1 MRPPRLF
8 PLFADI
14 SALPGVGP
22 RNRALFE
29 RVAGGGRVIDLLWH
43 LPTGLVDR
51 RRRPKIAEARPGEV
65 VTIAATVDRH
75 QPGATRRQPY
85 RVLLRDESGFLTLT
99 FFHPREDWLRRV
111 LPVGELRIVSGRLE
125 LFQERPQITHP
136 DYILPPEEAAAL
148 PELEPL
154 YPLTQGLTQKRLRQ
168 TMEAAL
174 GRAPDL
180 PEWISPDLLAR
191 EGWQG
196 WKESLVA
203 AHAPG
208 RSDDLAPTHPAR
220 RRLAYDELLA
230 NQLALALV
238 RHRARRRKGRA
249 LQWEGRLKARLLDAL
264 PYALT
269 GDQARAVAEIEADLR
284 SGIAM
289 LRLVQGDVGSGKTVV
304 ALLAMLDAVEAGGQA
319 ALLAPTE
326 ILARQHADTLGPLAA
341 AVGVRLA
348 LHTGRQKGRARE
360 LLLAELRAG
369 EIDILVGTHAL
380 LTEDV
385 AFSDLALVVIDEQ
398 HRFGVFQRLA
408 LAEKAGHAVDTLVM
422 TATPIPRTLTL
433 TAYGDMDVSR
443 IVEKPPGR
451 KPVDTRVIA
460 LERLDEVVARL
471 ERAAGAEAQAFWICP
486 LVAESEDSDLAAAE
500 ARHEML
506 RERLGDRVGLVHGRM
521 KGREKDRVMA
531 AFAAGRIAVLVATTV
546 VEVGVDVPGATIMVI
561 EHAER
566 FGLAQLHQLRGRI
579 GRGAAP
585 ATCLLLR
592 AGQLGEAAR
601 ARLQI
606 LRETND
612 GFRIA
617 EEDLRL
623 RGAGELLGTRQ
634 SGLPEFRLV
643 DLENHADLMAIA
655 HDDARLVIAR
665 DPGLASARGTAL
677 RHLLCL
683 FERDAAV
690 RFLKG
695 G

>member
-1 MRPPRLF
+1 
-8 PLFADI
+8 
-14 SALPGVGP
+14 
-22 RNRALFE
+22 
-29 RVAGGGRVIDLLWH
+29 
-43 LPTGLVDR
+43 
-51 RRRPKIAEARPGEV
+51 
-65 VTIAATVDRH
+65 
-75 QPGATRRQPY
+75 
-85 RVLLRDESGFLTLT
+85 
-99 FFHPREDWLRRV
+99 
-111 LPVGELRIVSGRLE
+111 
-125 LFQERPQITHP
+125 
-136 DYILPPEEAAAL
+136 
-148 PELEPL
+148 
-154 YPLTQGLTQKRLRQ
+154 
-168 TMEAAL
+168 
-174 GRAPDL
+174 
-180 PEWISPDLLAR
+180 
-191 EGWQG
+191 
-196 WKESLVA
+196 
-203 AHAPG
+203 
-208 RSDDLAPTHPAR
+208 
-220 RRLAYDELLA
+220 
-230 NQLALALV
+230 
-238 RHRARRRKGRA
+238 
-249 LQWEGRLKARLLDAL
+249 
-264 PYALT
+264 
-269 GDQARAVAEIEADLR
+269 
-284 SGIAM
+284 
-289 LRLVQGDVGSGKTVV
+289 LVQGDVGSGKTVV

-326 ILARQHADTLGPLAA
+326 ILARQHADMLGPLAA
-341 AVGVRLA
+341 AAGARLA
-348 LHTGRQKGRARE
+348 LLTGRQKGRARE
-360 LLLAELRAG
+360 ALLADLGNG
-369 EIDILVGTHAL
+369 EIDIIVGTHAL

-451 KPVDTRVIA
+451 KPVDTRVIS

-471 ERAAGAEAQAFWICP
+471 ERAASAGAQAFWVCP

-506 RERLGDRVGLVHGRM
+506 RQRLGARVGLVHGRM

-531 AFAAGRIAVLVATTV
+531 AFAAGEIAVLVATTV
-546 VEVGVDVPGATIMVI
+546 VEVGVDVPAATIIVI

-579 GRGAAP
+579 GRGNAP
-585 ATCLLLR
+585 STCLLLR

-601 ARLQI
+601 ARLRI

-634 SGLPEFRLV
+634 SGLPDFRLV
-643 DLENHADLMAIA
+643 DLDAHADLMAIA

-665 DPGLASARGTAL
+665 DPGLESARGAAL
-677 RHLLCL
+677 RHLLYL

-690 RFLKG
+690 RYLKG

>member
-1 MRPPRLF
+1 MRPKRLY

-14 SALPGVGP
+14 AALPGVGP

-51 RRRPKIAEARPGEV
+51 RRRPTIATAVPGEI
-65 VTIAATVDRH
+65 VTISGVVDSH

-111 LPVGELRIVSGRLE
+111 LPEGKTRIVSGRLE
-125 LFQERPQITHP
+125 LFQDRPQITHP
-136 DYILPPEEAAAL
+136 DYILAPEEAAAL
-148 PELEPL
+148 PDLEPL
-154 YPLTQGLTQKRLRQ
+154 YPLTQGLTQKRLRH
-168 TMEAAL
+168 TIEAAL
-174 GRAPDL
+174 ARAPEM
-180 PEWISPDLLAR
+180 PEWILQELLAR
-191 EGWQG
+191 EGWRG
-196 WKESLVA
+196 WTESLAA
-203 AHAPG
+203 AHSPTCAG
-208 RSDDLAPTHPAR
+208 DLAPTHFAR

-238 RHRARRRKGRA
+238 RHRVRRRKGRA
-249 LQWEGRLKARLLDAL
+249 LHWEGRLKARVLEAL

-269 GDQARAVAEIEADLR
+269 GDQARAVAEIEADLE
-284 SGIAM
+284 SDTAM
-289 LRLVQGDVGSGKTVV
+289 LRLVQGEVGAGKTVV
-304 ALLAMLDAVEAGGQA
+304 AMLAMLDAVEAGGQA

-326 ILARQHADTLGPLAA
+326 ILARQHLATRNMA
-341 AVGVRLA
+341 HARFFATGA
-348 LHTGRQKGRARE
+348 LH
-360 LLLAELRAG
+360 
-369 EIDILVGTHAL
+369 IVVGTHAL

-451 KPVDTRVIA
+451 KPVATRVIS
-460 LERLDEVVARL
+460 LERLDDVVARL
-471 ERAAGAEAQAFWICP
+471 GRSVDAGAQAYWICP
-486 LVAESEDSDLAAAE
+486 LVSESEESDLAAAE
-500 ARHEML
+500 
-506 RERLGDRVGLVHGRM
+506 ERFRALTAIFGERVGLVHGRM

-531 AFAAGRIAVLVATTV
+531 AFAAGDIAVLVATTV

-566 FGLAQLHQLRGRI
+566 FGLAQLHQLRGRV
-579 GRGAAP
+579 GRGEAA

-592 AGQLGEAAR
+592 SPSLGEAAR
-601 ARLQI
+601 ARLRI
-606 LRETND
+606 LRETTD

-643 DLENHADLMAIA
+643 DLESHADLMAIA

-665 DPGLASARGTAL
+665 DPELASPRGEAL
-677 RHLLCL
+677 RHLLYL

-690 RFLKG
+690 KYLKSG
-695 G
+695 

>member
-1 MRPPRLF
+1 MRPKRLY

-14 SALPGVGP
+14 AALPGVGP

-51 RRRPKIAEARPGEV
+51 RRRPTIATAVPGEI
-65 VTIAATVDRH
+65 VTISGVVDSH

-111 LPVGELRIVSGRLE
+111 LPEGKTRIVSGRLE
-125 LFQERPQITHP
+125 LFQDRPQITHP
-136 DYILPPEEAAAL
+136 DYILAPEEAAAL
-148 PELEPL
+148 PDLEPL
-154 YPLTQGLTQKRLRQ
+154 YPLTQGLTQKRLRH
-168 TMEAAL
+168 TIEAAL
-174 GRAPDL
+174 ARAPEM
-180 PEWISPDLLAR
+180 PEWILQELLAR
-191 EGWQG
+191 EGWRG
-196 WKESLVA
+196 WTESLAA
-203 AHAPG
+203 AHSPTCAG
-208 RSDDLAPTHPAR
+208 DLAPTHFAR

-238 RHRARRRKGRA
+238 RHRVRRRKGRA
-249 LQWEGRLKARLLDAL
+249 LHWEGRLKARVLEAL

-269 GDQARAVAEIEADLR
+269 GDQARAVAEIEADLE
-284 SGIAM
+284 SDTAM
-289 LRLVQGDVGSGKTVV
+289 LRLVQGEVGAGKTVV
-304 ALLAMLDAVEAGGQA
+304 AMLAMLDAVEAGGQA

-326 ILARQHADTLGPLAA
+326 ILARQHLATRNMAHARFFA
-341 AVGVRLA
+341 AGA
-348 LHTGRQKGRARE
+348 LH
-360 LLLAELRAG
+360 
-369 EIDILVGTHAL
+369 IVVGTHAL

-451 KPVDTRVIA
+451 KPVATRVIS
-460 LERLDEVVARL
+460 LERLDDVVARL
-471 ERAAGAEAQAFWICP
+471 GRSVDAGAQAYWICP
-486 LVAESEDSDLAAAE
+486 LVSESEESDLAAAE
-500 ARHEML
+500 
-506 RERLGDRVGLVHGRM
+506 ERFRALTAIFGERVGLVHGRM

-531 AFAAGRIAVLVATTV
+531 AFAAGDIAVLVATTV

-566 FGLAQLHQLRGRI
+566 FGLAQLHQLRGRV
-579 GRGAAP
+579 GRGEAA

-592 AGQLGEAAR
+592 SPSLGEAAR
-601 ARLQI
+601 ARLRI
-606 LRETND
+606 LRETTD

-643 DLENHADLMAIA
+643 DLESHADLMAIA

-665 DPGLASARGTAL
+665 DPELASPRGEAL
-677 RHLLCL
+677 RHLLYL

-690 RFLKG
+690 KYLKSG
-695 G
+695 